1 MSFGLS
7 INSWQT
13 QNSLQENIPITTSI
27 IATKKKKNNNN
38 NNNRGNIYTIASLG
52 YYYYYFCNI
61 NLNLLSQKEIV
72 ARITMLHLNVLL

>member
-1 MSFGLS
+1 MGFPSTLDKPK
-7 INSWQT
+7 IHYKKIYL
-13 QNSLQENIPITTSI
+13 LQQVLLQQ
-27 IATKKKKNNNN
+27 KKKNNN

>member
-27 IATKKKKNNNN
+27 IATKKKI
-38 NNNRGNIYTIASLG
+38 NNRGNIYTIASLG

-61 NLNLLSQKEIV
+61 NLNLLSQNEIV